1 MKKMM
6 YTIASLAVLA
16 GATPAFA
23 QEAAAAAS
31 SGGSVNWVAL
41 TAGLSMALASAVC
54 GYAQSKAVVAS
65 VEGMARNPGAIAGIR
80 LALIIGLAFIESI
93 ALYTL
98 VVIFLKVQ

>member
-6 YTIASLAVLA
+6 YTLASLAVLA
-16 GATPAFA
+16 GATPAIA
-23 QEAAAAAS
+23 QEAATAAS